1 LASTGF
7 SQDNDALGRRL
18 AQAEIVLLGFSN
30 FSTPESLSHCNTA
43 HARLPPEA
51 NRSAH
56 DLSLD

>member
-56 DLSLD
+56 D